1 MKKVAGGLAM
11 AELAFWLGWI
21 ALLQG
26 ITYRSNQPD
35 CSLYR
40 IPIPSQ
46 VNCSCLTSPLT
57 TIPRICS
64 GCMVKALP
72 YDYSASIEASLSFGF
87 PTHLSLLRGWYSS

>member
-1 MKKVAGGLAM
+1 MKKVAGALTM

-40 IPIPSQ
+40 IPISSQ
-46 VNCSCLTSPLT
+46 VNCKFAGH
-57 TIPRICS
+57 R
-64 GCMVKALP
+64 
-72 YDYSASIEASLSFGF
+72 
-87 PTHLSLLRGWYSS
+87 R